1 MRRFCIL
8 FLALHCSALLF
19 GQGGNIKGHII
30 DAQTNESLPYA
41 NIFINNT
48 TIGTATDV
56 NGDFQIKDVPNGRSE
71 LVVSYVGYQLTQFK
85 VEIVDKDIDVGTIAI
100 QQLKQQL
107 SNVEVK
113 GTRDKAWEKQLKKF
127 EKVFLGED
135 QAASSC
141 KILNP
146 WVIDFS
152 EGEEKTL
159 MATAGVPI
167 QINNMALGYKVNFY
181 LKDFI
186 TNNKGYAISGN
197 VRFEEMITTNAT
209 EALAWI
215 QNRKNSYIRSDRH
228 LFKAILENRIKEE
241 GLNLYTDIPGASNT
255 SLRSPYFYTDLNK
268 KIMPCDTI
276 GIVTTEPSRNAFKIT
291 LKGRIEI
298 HNQNDYARVRTFRD
312 IPYSVSWIEFR
323 NGFVLVN
330 KNGIALNPG
339 DVIIS
344 GDMNADRVAR
354 MLPLDYEPGKLV
366 VVKKPI
372 EVDISHLYEKLYV
385 QTDKPYYYPGE
396 PLWFSG
402 YVNYHDR
409 NFRDSLSRVARVELI
424 APGKKILFSKKLKI
438 DSGFVKGDF
447 ILPDTIRSGNYY
459 LRAYTN
465 LERNFGEEYLFLR
478 RIPVIGITDQVD
490 PKLAISEIRQDSLLR
505 ISSNKSKYQKRE
517 KIKLNFSVIDSM
529 GNPLAAVLSISVT
542 DTKQVVP
549 IDDLNTIKELFPFVE
564 ARLDHKAS
572 SLRYPVEFGIG
583 FRGQFF
589 NDKGKPEKTVL
600 NVVEWQLRNMN
611 LIETAVDGTFAEDG
625 MDFYDSVEFAFQA
638 LNVKN
643 KAYGK
648 VVLKKEDIATMYFK
662 ESDARLKLL
671 KTSSRQRIFSDYE
684 VPKDVIMLKAIT
696 VKDKRESDPSE
707 SRPYGKP
714 DYVVQAKDLVTA
726 SNNLFLIL
734 PGKIPGLVIN
744 EVNGTNGIEYFVRI
758 GRASG
763 LSVQG
768 SSEPLVMVND
778 APMSGRAG
786 DILQRIDVATIE
798 TIEVFTGI
806 NVLFGGAG
814 VNGIISIYTKKAIKE
829 SKDQKRAFQSIRLQG
844 YSRPRFFSAP
854 NYEDTYADHSQ
865 TDYRSTLYWSPM
877 VKTSPTTGVASI
889 EFFAADL
896 QTRYRVLVEGVTQHN
911 VPVRGEYYLTVEEP

>member
-1 MRRFCIL
+1 MKRLYIL
-8 FLALHCSALLF
+8 ILALHGTGLLF

-30 DAQTNESLPYA
+30 DAQTNEALPYA

-48 TIGTATDV
+48 TIGTATDIY
-56 NGDFQIKDVPNGRSE
+56 GDFQIKDVPNGISE

-85 VEIVDKDIDVGTIAI
+85 VEVVDKDVDLGTIPI
-100 QQLKQQL
+100 EQLKQEL

-113 GTRDKAWEKQLKKF
+113 GTRDKAWEKQLKRF

-135 QAASSC
+135 QAAASC

-181 LKDFI
+181 LKNFI
-186 TNNKGYAISGN
+186 SNNKGYVISGN

-228 LFKAILENRIKEE
+228 LFKAIIENKIKEE
-241 GLNLYTDIPGASNT
+241 GLNLYTDIAGVSNT
-255 SLRSPYFYTDLNK
+255 SLRSPYFYSDLNK

-291 LKGRIEI
+291 LKGRIEM

-312 IPYSVSWIEFR
+312 IPYSVSWIEFK

-339 DVIIS
+339 DVILS

-354 MLPLDYEPGKLV
+354 MLPLDYQPGKLV
-366 VVKKPI
+366 VVKKPT
-372 EVDISHLYEKLYV
+372 EVDISHLYEKIYLR
-385 QTDKPYYYPGE
+385 TDKPYYYPGE
-396 PLWFSG
+396 PLWFG
-402 YVNYHDR
+402 GFINYHDQT
-409 NFRDSLSRVARVELI
+409 FRDSLSKVAHVELI
-424 APGKKILFSKKLKI
+424 APGKRILFSKKLRI

-447 ILPDTIRSGNYY
+447 ILPDTIRPGNYY

-478 RIPVIGITDQVD
+478 RIPVVGITDQVD
-490 PKLAISEIRQDSLLR
+490 PKLAIPETGQDNLLR
-505 ISSNKSKYQKRE
+505 ISANKQQYQKRE
-517 KIKLNFSVIDSM
+517 KIKLKFSVADSA
-529 GNPLAAVLSISVT
+529 GNPLAAVLSVSVT
-542 DTKQVVP
+542 DAKQVIP
-549 IDDLNTIKELFPFVE
+549 IDEVKTIKELFPFVE
-564 ARLDHKAS
+564 ARLNRKTS
-572 SLRYPVEFGIG
+572 SLKYPVEFGIG

-611 LIETAVDGTFAEDG
+611 LIETASDGSFAEDG

-638 LNVKN
+638 LNIKN

-648 VVLKKEDIATMYFK
+648 VVLKKEEIATMYFE
-662 ESDARLKLL
+662 ESDTRLKVL
-671 KTSSRQRIFSDYE
+671 KTSSRQRILSDYE
-684 VPKDVIMLKAIT
+684 VPKDAIMLKAIT
-696 VKDKRESDPSE
+696 VKDKRESTPSE

-734 PGKIPGLVIN
+734 PGKVPGLVIN

-763 LSVQG
+763 LSMQA

-814 VNGIISIYTKKAIKE
+814 VNGIIAIYTKKDIKE
-829 SKDQKRAFQSIRLQG
+829 SRDQRKSFQSIRIQG

-854 NYEDTYADHSQ
+854 NYEDSYADHTQ
-865 TDYRSTLYWSPM
+865 TDYRSTLYWNPM
-877 VKTSPTTGVASI
+877 IKTNPTTGTALI

-896 QTRYRVLVEGVTQHN
+896 QTRYRVLVEGVTEHN
-911 VPVRGEYYLTVEEP
+911 VPVRGEYYLTVENP

>member
-877 VKTSPTTGVASI
+877 VKTNPTTGVASI

>member
-1 MRRFCIL
+1 MKRFYIL
-8 FLALHCSALLF
+8 FLVLHCSGLLF
-19 GQGGNIKGHII
+19 GQGGNIRGQII

-56 NGDFQIKDVPNGRSE
+56 NGDFIVKDVPNGVSE
-71 LVVSYVGYQLTQFK
+71 LVISYVGYQLTQFK
-85 VEIVDKDIDVGTIAI
+85 VELIDKDVDIGTIAI
-100 QQLKQQL
+100 EQLKQQL
-107 SNVEVK
+107 NNVEVK

-127 EKVFLGED
+127 EKIFLGED
-135 QAASSC
+135 QAAASC

-146 WVIDFS
+146 WVIDFA

-159 MATAGVPI
+159 TARAGVPI

-186 TNNKGYAISGN
+186 ANSKGYVISGN
-197 VRFEEMITTNAT
+197 VRFEEMITTNAA
-209 EALAWI
+209 EALAWV

-228 LFKAILENRIKEE
+228 LFKAIIENKIRDE
-241 GLNLYTDIPGASNT
+241 GLYLYVDIPGVSNT

-268 KIMPCDTI
+268 KIMPCDTTD
-276 GIVTTEPSRNAFKIT
+276 IVTKEPSRNAFKIT
-291 LKGRIEI
+291 LNGRIEI

-330 KNGIALNPG
+330 KDGIALNPG
-339 DVIIS
+339 DVTTS

-354 MLPLDYEPGKLV
+354 MLPLDYLPGKLV
-366 VVKKPI
+366 VVKRPT
-372 EVDISHLYEKLYV
+372 EVDISHLYEKLYI

-402 YVNYHDR
+402 FVNYHDQT
-409 NFRDSLSRVARVELI
+409 FRDSLSRVAHVELI

-465 LERNFGEEYLFLR
+465 LERNFGEEYLFLK
-478 RIPVIGITDQVD
+478 RIPVVGPTDQVD
-490 PKLAISEIRQDSLLR
+490 LNLAISETRQDNFLK
-505 ISSNKSKYQKRE
+505 ISANKPQYQKRE
-517 KIKLNFSVIDSM
+517 KIKLSLSVNDSL
-529 GNPLAAVLSISVT
+529 GNPLAAVLSVSVT
-542 DTKQVVP
+542 DAKQVVP
-549 IDDLNTIKELFPFVE
+549 LDEVRTIKELFPFVE
-564 ARLDHKAS
+564 ARLDRKTS
-572 SLRYPVEFGIG
+572 SLKYPVEFGIG

-611 LIETAVDGTFAEDG
+611 LIETTSDGFFAEDG
-625 MDFYDSVEFAFQA
+625 MNFYDSVEFAFQA
-638 LNVKN
+638 LNIKN
-643 KAYGK
+643 KAYGR
-648 VVLKKEDIATMYFK
+648 VVLKKEDIATMYFE
-662 ESDARLKLL
+662 ESDTRLKVL

-696 VKDKRESDPSE
+696 VKDKRESNPSE
-707 SRPYGKP
+707 SRPYGKA
-714 DYVVQAKDLVTA
+714 DYILQAKDLMTA

-734 PGKIPGLVIN
+734 PGKVPGLVIN
-744 EVNGTNGIEYFVRI
+744 EVNGANGIEYIVRI

-763 LSVQG
+763 LTVQSG
-768 SSEPLVMVND
+768 SEPLIMVND

-814 VNGIISIYTKKAIKE
+814 VNGIISIYTKKDIKE
-829 SKDQKRAFQSIRLQG
+829 NRNQKKTFQSIGIQG

-854 NYEDTYADHSQ
+854 NYEDTYSDNTR
-865 TDYRSTLYWSPM
+865 TDYRSTLYWNPI
-877 VKTSPTTGVASI
+877 VKTSPTTGLASI

-896 QTRYRVLVEGVTQHN
+896 QTRYRVIVEGVTQQN
-911 VPVRGEYYLTVEEP
+911 VPVRGEYYIKIETP

>member
-1 MRRFCIL
+1 MKRFYIL
-8 FLALHCSALLF
+8 FLALHCSGLLF
-19 GQGGNIKGHII
+19 SQGGSIRGHII

-41 NIFINNT
+41 NIFIDNT

-56 NGDFQIKDVPNGRSE
+56 NGDFIIKEVPHGIAE

-85 VEIVDKDIDVGTIAI
+85 VEIIDKEVDLGTIAI
-100 QQLKQQL
+100 AQLKQQL
-107 SNVEVK
+107 NNVEVK

-127 EKVFLGED
+127 EKIFLGAD
-135 QAASSC
+135 QAAASC

-146 WVIDFS
+146 WVIDFA

-181 LKDFI
+181 LKNFI
-186 TNNKGYAISGN
+186 ANNKGYVISGN
-197 VRFEEMITTNAT
+197 VRFEEMITTNAA
-209 EALAWI
+209 EALAWV

-228 LFKAILENRIKEE
+228 LFKAIIENKIKGE
-241 GLNLYTDIPGASNT
+241 GLYLYTDIPGVSNT

-268 KIMPCDTI
+268 KIMPCDTT
-276 GIVTTEPSRNAFKIT
+276 GIVTIEPSRNAFKIK
-291 LKGRIEI
+291 LNGRIEM
-298 HNQNDYARVRTFRD
+298 HNQNDFARVRTFRD

-330 KNGIALNPG
+330 KDGIALNPG

-354 MLPLDYEPGKLV
+354 MLPLDYQPGKLV
-366 VVKKPI
+366 VVKRPI
-372 EVDISHLYEKLYV
+372 EVDISHLYEKVYV

-402 YVNYHDR
+402 FVNYHDQT
-409 NFRDSLSRVARVELI
+409 FRDSLSRVARVELI

-465 LERNFGEEYLFLR
+465 LERNFGEEYLFLK
-478 RIPVIGITDQVD
+478 RIPVVGPTDQVD
-490 PKLAISEIRQDSLLR
+490 PKLGVSEVRQDSLLR
-505 ISSNKSKYQKRE
+505 ISSNKSQYQKRE
-517 KIKLNFSVIDSM
+517 KIKLSFNVTDSM
-529 GNPLAAVLSISVT
+529 GNPIAAALSVSVT
-542 DTKQVVP
+542 DAKQVVP
-549 IDDLNTIKELFPFVE
+549 IDEVRTIRQLFPFIE
-564 ARLDHKAS
+564 ARLDRKTS
-572 SLRYPVEFGIG
+572 TLKYPIEFGIG

-611 LIETAVDGTFAEDG
+611 LIETTSDGTFAEDE

-638 LNVKN
+638 LNLKN
-643 KAYGK
+643 KAYGR

-662 ESDARLKLL
+662 ESDTHLKVL
-671 KTSSRQRIFSDYE
+671 KTSNRQRIFSDYE

-696 VKDKRESDPSE
+696 VKGRRESNPSE

-714 DYVVQAKDLVTA
+714 DYIVQAKDLMTA

-768 SSEPLVMVND
+768 TSEPLVMVND

-814 VNGIISIYTKKAIKE
+814 VNGIISIYTKKDIKE
-829 SKDQKRAFQSIRLQG
+829 SRDQKKAFQSIRIQG

-854 NYEDTYADHSQ
+854 NYEDKYADHTS

-877 VKTSPTTGVASI
+877 VKTNPTTGAASI

-896 QTRYRVLVEGVTQHN
+896 QTRYRVVVEGVTQQN
-911 VPVRGEYYLTVEEP
+911 APVRGEYYLTVENP